1 MAKCF
6 MPPDGYTG
14 VNSIQNTDFN
24 GIINV
29 LLNCQNFDTK
39 VSFKIG
45 SGRPPQPCFLT
56 QARDMGKAIRH
67 SSTCKVTSADLQK
80 LFIIFIGI
88 LTDSQ
93 LLAQDPDAQEAVT
106 KLKQL
111 QTDSLNIASVEMV
124 QLLREAQEVLIEA
137 KQVAQDS
144 KLEIRTYIEK
154 VEGHIQ
160 LLNSRVNKCDSRL
173 DKLEQKVQHLQTSK
187 DSGEK
192 TNSKDYNQD
201 VLDYDTC
208 QRVLSRAHNELVCD
222 LDVERALEAV
232 RSELLEQDIKDITNM
247 FTPEAKVRVLIR
259 RISKGGLK
267 AYSKFKEFLKNNHE
281 RLFQTIEMH
290 EKQLWME
297 KKDHLYIAGDE
308 DSKWTNTLLNNVSL
322 DSTKTNI
329 LSGNK
334 RGSDTTDDQEGD
346 EPEHIADYVH
356 DGRLLEL
363 SGKQITHLKKYKF
376 EQKPISQGAFGII
389 FISRAD
395 VIPFQQ
401 RVVLKEINVG
411 DAGEERTQFR
421 KSVTNEK
428 LASRVMH
435 FGILPLLAYHDD
447 HKNGKYY
454 FISPYLEKGDL
465 YDTIKSDREKIK
477 KNQTHLLEW
486 KIRMKVMYQVA
497 SAIDYMHTG
506 NPYRGTILHMDIKSK
521 NILLDSQFN
530 ARLIDFGLA
539 RELKEG
545 CSSATMTAVFCGTD
559 GYFPTVKHDQLTREH
574 DYHNFG
580 VVMRELLTGLDP
592 LTLDAHQDVMRH
604 WTNRAVK
611 KITEI

>member
-322 DSTKTNI
+322 
-329 LSGNK
+329 GNK

>member
-580 VVMRELLTGLDP
+580 VEKNLERKVYC
-592 LTLDAHQDVMRH
+592 
-604 WTNRAVK
+604 W
-611 KITEI
+611 